1 LETDSPYLSPEP
13 KRGKRNEPL
22 NINFIAEKLSI
33 LHSLPLKNIIKI
45 TSNNVN
51 NLFFLT

>member
-1 LETDSPYLSPEP
+1 MNIGVIGL
-13 KRGKRNEPL
+13 GKMGR
-22 NINFIAEKLSI
+22 IIAKKLSI

-51 NLFFLT
+51 NLFKLN